1 LPSPATIAIVAAGHA
16 VLSLDTAE
24 RQHVK
29 LIRPLVITIGLFAV
43 WQIIVWIS
51 GAPHYIL
58 PGPARVLAA
67 WREHGD
73 VILGHAGVTLAEI
86 LLGLVI
92 GTAIG
97 AGTALTMAHA
107 RQLRR
112 WLLPVLVI
120 SQAIP
125 VFALAPILV
134 LWLGYGMAS
143 KVAMAALIIFFPVTA
158 AFHDGLRRTEPALI
172 DSARTLGCDGLALLL
187 RVRIP
192 AALPA
197 FGSGLRV
204 ACAVA
209 PIGAVVGEWVGSSAG
224 LGYLMLHSN
233 ARMQIDVMFAA
244 LLTLAVLA
252 VALYALVDLALRHAM
267 PWQPGETLEVG

>member
-1 LPSPATIAIVAAGHA
+1 MT
-16 VLSLDTAE
+16 
-24 RQHVK
+24 
-29 LIRPLVITIGLFAV
+29 
-43 WQIIVWIS
+43 

-58 PGPARVLAA
+58 PGPVRVLNA
-67 WREHGD
+67 WHEHAD
-73 VILGHAGVTLAEI
+73 QILEHASVTLAEI
-86 LLGLVI
+86 LLGLAI

-97 AGTALTMAHA
+97 AATALSMAHA
-107 RQLRR
+107 RHVRR

-143 KVAMAALIIFFPVTA
+143 KVAMAAMIIFFPVTA

-172 DSARTLGCDGLALLL
+172 DSARTLGCDGLILLF

-209 PIGAVVGEWVGSSAG
+209 PIGAIVGEWVGSSAG

-244 LLTLAVLA
+244 LLTLAVVA
-252 VALYALVDLALRHAM
+252 VTLYKSVDWLLRRSM
-267 PWQPGETLEVG
+267 PWQPGEDVD